1 MTSPAAGSGTL
12 YHHPV
17 LLTRE
22 QHADR
27 RVVPVTDW
35 RIAAALNAVPVT
47 FAEFESLAR
56 ELPLAF
62 VPAGRDGEG
71 RTRVAPVALLGLSEG
86 ENLCIDA
93 DGRWIGTTIPAFL
106 RRYPFAYAT
115 ADDGAPT
122 LAVDAAWPGFN
133 TVEGERLIADDGQP
147 TEFLKQTLAF
157 LERYERDTLRTR
169 ALCDRLVALD
179 LLRGGEIRG
188 ELVGGRRLN
197 ATGFFM
203 IDEQRLATLPDEA
216 VLELHRSGLMAGI
229 HAHRVSMGHVQTL
242 AARLSA

>member
-1 MTSPAAGSGTL
+1 MTSSAAGSGTL

-86 ENLCIDA
+86 ENLCID
-93 DGRWIGTTIPAFL
+93 T
-106 RRYPFAYAT
+106 
-115 ADDGAPT
+115 
-122 LAVDAAWPGFN
+122 N
-133 TVEGERLIADDGQP
+133 
-147 TEFLKQTLAF
+147 K
-157 LERYERDTLRTR
+157 
-169 ALCDRLVALD
+169 
-179 LLRGGEIRG
+179 
-188 ELVGGRRLN
+188 
-197 ATGFFM
+197 
-203 IDEQRLATLPDEA
+203 
-216 VLELHRSGLMAGI
+216 H
-229 HAHRVSMGHVQTL
+229 
-242 AARLSA
+242 